1 MQSGDHI
8 EIELENSPVVVENA
22 LYTMSLSGRDR
33 AGNKAKK
40 AFVPG
45 LQYDFTPPEL
55 FVLNPD
61 SGSAINYKKVHFRN
75 SELLQ
80 SAQMIWTRT
89 SGEDDLLSPHIVD
102 LENDELLGKEI
113 GPVSLY
119 NEPNLKDGTEYSLRF
134 VGLDPAGN
142 VSDTVIIKNILY
154 DVTPPLL
161 LITAPESDI
170 YTAKSEMLFDVN
182 ENIYN
187 FEITWIGKSLIGEND
202 EKIYSHSDVL
212 LAGGYNSD
220 DLFNPELLD
229 ATTYKISIN
238 GFDRANNKGLESSIS
253 KIKVDLTPPEFSNL
267 LPESGSFINLASI
280 GWSLSEN
287 IDSGTVY
294 FKRNSSDARLEA
306 VLDGEELNA
315 GRKE

>member
-1 MQSGDHI
+1 MPEFPRYISNIEYDLTPPKLTWIGPKSGDAVNHKEVSFSNSELLKSASITWSWVSGVSDPDSLHIMQLFNEELNAGSFGPGSIVNAPPLIDGGVYNISYSAFDPAGNESNMIFIQDILYDITQPEIILTYPVPRSISKTIAVTYSLSETLYEGEFKWMWLGGVNDPSAPFTAILTNEEMQSGDYI
-8 EIELENSPVVVENA
+8 EIELENSPVIVENA

-89 SGEDDLLSPHIVD
+89 SGEEDLLSPHIVD

-119 NEPNLKDGTEYSLRF
+119 NL
-134 VGLDPAGN
+134 
-142 VSDTVIIKNILY
+142 
-154 DVTPPLL
+154 
-161 LITAPESDI
+161 
-170 YTAKSEMLFDVN
+170 
-182 ENIYN
+182 
-187 FEITWIGKSLIGEND
+187 SLIH
-202 EKIYSHSDVL
+202 I
-212 LAGGYNSD
+212 
-220 DLFNPELLD
+220 
-229 ATTYKISIN
+229 
-238 GFDRANNKGLESSIS
+238 
-253 KIKVDLTPPEFSNL
+253 
-267 LPESGSFINLASI
+267 
-280 GWSLSEN
+280 
-287 IDSGTVY
+287 
-294 FKRNSSDARLEA
+294 
-306 VLDGEELNA
+306 
-315 GRKE
+315 